1 MGQELQ
7 RLAAAEELPLVPTAD
22 EASVVIVSMPSDAVN
37 APLLESLLR
46 GRSVID
52 MSGASK
58 RMGTA
63 CYGLLTEEGRLLDGS
78 LPRRG
83 LCYGNPGCIAASVL
97 VGLERAGLVGRLG
110 GALHVTAVG
119 SASYAPPGQEGE
131 LRLAR
136 RLRSHPHVAEIE
148 AARSGL
154 RIASFAPVVSY
165 GTPSGLL
172 TVISGPLA
180 DADPAAAPV
189 ASSDA
194 APLDVKDVVG
204 TAKVQHR
211 LEQVEAAFT
220 LAVALDNLTFPA
232 ANALALARSL
242 L

>member
-1 MGQELQ
+1 MVQELQ
-7 RLAAAEELPLVPTAD
+7 RLAVAEGFALVRTAE
-22 EASVVIVSMPSDAVN
+22 EASVVIVAMPSDAVSEQM
-37 APLLESLLR
+37 LDSLLR
-46 GRSVID
+46 RRSVID
-52 MSGASK
+52 MSGAAK

-63 CYGLLTEEGRLLDGS
+63 CYGLLTEQGRLLDGS

-97 VGLERAGLVGRLG
+97 VGLQRTGLVGCLG
-110 GALHVTAVG
+110 GALHITAVG

-136 RLRSHPHVAEIE
+136 RLRAHPHVAEVE
-148 AARSGL
+148 AAQPEL

-165 GTPSGLL
+165 GTPHGLL
-172 TVISGPLA
+172 TVISGSLAEPLA
-180 DADPAAAPV
+180 VTAGEP
-189 ASSDA
+189 
-194 APLDVKDVVG
+194 APLDVKQVIG
-204 TAKVQHR
+204 TAKVLHR
-211 LEQVEAAFT
+211 LEQAEAAFT

>member
-7 RLAAAEELPLVPTAD
+7 RLAVAEGMALVSTAG
-22 EASVVIVSMPSDAVN
+22 EASVVIVSMPSDAVDEE
-37 APLLESLLR
+37 LLDSLLQ

-58 RMGTA
+58 RRGTA
-63 CYGLLTEEGRLLDGS
+63 CYGLLTEQGRLLDGS
-78 LPRRG
+78 VPRRG

-97 VGLERAGLVGRLG
+97 VGLQRAGLVGQLDG
-110 GALHVTAVG
+110 SLHITAVG

-148 AARSGL
+148 TAQPGL

-165 GTPSGLL
+165 GTPHGLL
-172 TVISGPLA
+172 TVISGQLA
-180 DADPAAAPV
+180 EPGAVTSGEPV
-189 ASSDA
+189 
-194 APLDVKDVVG
+194 PLDVKDVVG
-204 TAKVQHR
+204 TAKVLHR
-211 LEQVEAAFT
+211 LEQVDAAFT
-220 LAVALDNLTFPA
+220 LAVVLDNLTFPA
-232 ANALALARSL
+232 ANAIALARSL